1 MQGAQRVSAT
11 FIYKDCLWFACNEG
25 IGMSA
30 YFVTATGT
38 DIGKTF
44 VTAGLVRHLRQTTK
58 KVTALKPIVS
68 GFDICSARHSGS
80 ITVCEAT

>member
-1 MQGAQRVSAT
+1 
-11 FIYKDCLWFACNEG
+11 
-25 IGMSA
+25 MSA

-58 KVTALKPIVS
+58 K
-68 GFDICSARHSGS
+68 
-80 ITVCEAT
+80 